1 MNTERL
7 HAIADAL
14 VDDLGKTQ
22 AVPTLTTLREALKNQ
37 VNQPQ
42 QAEFQEAVASSWKTL
57 TVALEGSAT
66 NGFSP
71 AWCQAADEIGAFA
84 LTGDRLKDRIDEV
97 FARNQITPSVA
108 LAENT
113 RLHGEVSRY
122 SNNISQLATSLAG
135 IGIGADE
142 LDPGQAEVG
151 VLVPR
156 AQCRTT
162 SAPSR

>member
-1 MNTERL
+1 M
-7 HAIADAL
+7 
-14 VDDLGKTQ
+14 DDLGKTQ

-84 LTGDRLKDRIDEV
+84 LTGDRFKDRI
-97 FARNQITPSVA
+97 
-108 LAENT
+108 AENT

-135 IGIGADE
+135 IGIGAGRTRSR
-142 LDPGQAEVG
+142 PG
-151 VLVPR
+151 
-156 AQCRTT
+156 
-162 SAPSR
+162 